1 MVCWFSSHVLI
12 LKMVWIQISD
22 NFKRSVHLALSDV
35 SIPHLHIVVCMQFGS
50 VANRGQPTL
59 LMGVLKETQ
68 VGHNMK
74 EIEIT

>member
-1 MVCWFSSHVLI
+1 M
-12 LKMVWIQISD
+12 
-22 NFKRSVHLALSDV
+22 HLALSDV